1 MPVMI
6 AEVYDALREAGASED
21 KSRKAAEALAGFE
34 SRFVKLETDMTVL
47 KWMVG
52 TSMVLLIGGFG
63 TIGVLLKSSPGCPIN
78 GHSALFPRPK
88 NTASVPVT
96 FLVGNNR
103 GTTGGRWNES

>member
-21 KSRKAAEALAGFE
+21 KSRRAAEALAGFE

-63 TIGVLLKSSPGCPIN
+63 TIGRLLFEVLARMPK
-78 GHSALFPRPK
+78 AL
-88 NTASVPVT
+88 
-96 FLVGNNR
+96 
-103 GTTGGRWNES
+103 

>member
-21 KSRKAAEALAGFE
+21 KSRRAAEALAGFE

-63 TIGVLLKSSPGCPIN
+63 TIGRLLFEVL
-78 GHSALFPRPK
+78 ARMPK
-88 NTASVPVT
+88 A
-96 FLVGNNR
+96 R
-103 GTTGGRWNES
+103 